1 MSGTIQELIET
12 IEDLMAENDNQ
23 VANAMADDAIALQAK
38 YWEFKRNG
46 GISNLQKEY
55 PNHFRFYEKLFAMF
69 GGKTM
74 YNLISEY
81 SATDVRAK
89 VIKSHM
95 NTCTARNTRIAA
107 KLEKAGVKNITEM
120 QSAYSYS
127 GFNGTYTCES
137 NTGPKIIT
145 IETIVAGGPVQRLHN
160 RVLVHVR

>member
-55 PNHFRFYEKLFAMF
+55 PNHSRFYEKLFAMF

-107 KLEKAGVKNITEM
+107 KLEKAGVKL
-120 QSAYSYS
+120 A
-127 GFNGTYTCES
+127 
-137 NTGPKIIT
+137 IIDTPPAVTDT
-145 IETIVAGGPVQRLHN
+145 IR
-160 RVLVHVR
+160 RVLAVADLVLAMVQAKAVRRKRLRAA